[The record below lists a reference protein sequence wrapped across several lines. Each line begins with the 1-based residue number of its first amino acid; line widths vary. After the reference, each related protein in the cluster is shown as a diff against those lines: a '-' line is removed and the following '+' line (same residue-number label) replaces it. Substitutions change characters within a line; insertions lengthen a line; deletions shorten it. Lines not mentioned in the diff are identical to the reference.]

1 MKSGL
6 ESLFFITM
14 SQTNDQFELPIKL
27 RRFEN
32 LHIIFWLLK
41 DMAWSMGWRYMGI
54 SMIIPTLLISIY
66 MTKKL
71 KGNASEFYHNLAV
84 ICWIV
89 ANSYWMIS
97 EFFGFEELIIIG
109 SLKWVHLA
117 LIPFISGLLFIA
129 YFYFIKRK
137 SK

>member
-1 MKSGL
+1 MNMDHTK
-6 ESLFFITM
+6 T
-14 SQTNDQFELPIKL
+14 QFELPLKL
-27 RRFEN
+27 RQFEN

-41 DMAWSMGWRYMGI
+41 DMAWSMGWRLMGI

-66 MTKKL
+66 MTRKF
-71 KGNASEFYHNLAV
+71 KGNPSEWYHNMSV

-97 EFFGFEELIIIG
+97 EFFGFEELFIFG
-109 SLKWVHLA
+109 WVKWVHLA
-117 LIPFISGLLFIA
+117 LIPFVSGLLFIA
-129 YFYFIKRK
+129 YFYFFKRK

>member
-1 MKSGL
+1 MN
-6 ESLFFITM
+6 M
-14 SQTNDQFELPIKL
+14 DQTKTQFELPLKL
-27 RRFEN
+27 RQFEN

-41 DMAWSMGWRYMGI
+41 DMAWSMGWRLMGI

-66 MTKKL
+66 MTRKF
-71 KGNASEFYHNLAV
+71 KGNPSEWYHNMAV

-97 EFFGFEELIIIG
+97 EFFGFEELFIFG
-109 SLKWVHLA
+109 WVKWVHLA
-117 LIPFISGLLFIA
+117 LIPFVSGLLFIA
-129 YFYFIKRK
+129 YFYFFKRK

>member
-1 MKSGL
+1 MN
-6 ESLFFITM
+6 M
-14 SQTNDQFELPIKL
+14 DQTKAQFELPLKL

-41 DMAWSMGWRYMGI
+41 DMAWSMGWRLKGI

-66 MTKKL
+66 MTRKF
-71 KGNASEFYHNLAV
+71 KGNPSEWYHNLAV

-97 EFFGFEELIIIG
+97 EFFGFEELFIFG
-109 SLKWVHLA
+109 WVKWVHLA
-117 LIPFISGLLFIA
+117 LIPFVSGLLFIA
-129 YFYFIKRK
+129 FYYIFVRK
-137 SK
+137 SVMDD

>member
-1 MKSGL
+1 
-6 ESLFFITM
+6 M
-14 SQTNDQFELPIKL
+14 SQPKTQFELPLIL
-27 RRFEN
+27 RRYEN

-66 MTKKL
+66 MTKKF
-71 KGNASEFYHNLAV
+71 KGNPSEWYHNLAV

-97 EFFGFEELIIIG
+97 EFYGFEELPIIG
-109 SLKWVHLA
+109 WIKWVHLA
-117 LIPFISGLLFIA
+117 LIPFISGLFLIAFYYLFV
-129 YFYFIKRK
+129 RK
-137 SK
+137 SVKDGLF